1 MNRILLIIFFC
12 FCNVIVLLSND
23 FETISLFYFYYL
35 LVYLFLD
42 FLWSKKFKFIHVWC
56 IAFLYMILSE
66 SFISEE
72 IKNLE
77 YSLEALK
84 LFIYSNNFVVIGY
97 YAFYKKIKSS
107 YIDKSNFVYIQKK
120 NGGFLLFILL
130 LLFCYFE
137 YNIISKIYILGRLQA
152 YETIDRSFT
161 TSIINSL
168 GFILPASFAY
178 YFFILKGKSLWI
190 PFLYSLP
197 VFLIFFTS
205 GTRFYLLFSFLGFIM
220 VIFDKYFSKRS
231 LKKIIIFSSVA
242 IALILVSNL
251 MKNSR
256 YNNWSDREDVN
267 NTDFPTYISKEFF
280 SNEGAIEMTT
290 LLITYFQSNKHLL
303 GESSSFIT
311 YFWIPRSIWPEKPM
325 MLGYWLVRKY
335 RNGLPNSHSVTFG
348 FIGDVYADFGYYC
361 LIVMFIF
368 GFLIYKVEILKDK
381 LLNSKH
387 FATVLGAML
396 YPVLFFFVRDPITS
410 LMNLVG
416 IVFFY
421 LLIKKM
427 IINSKRPTIN

>member
-1 MNRILLIIFFC
+1 
-12 FCNVIVLLSND
+12 
-23 FETISLFYFYYL
+23 
-35 LVYLFLD
+35 
-42 FLWSKKFKFIHVWC
+42 
-56 IAFLYMILSE
+56 
-66 SFISEE
+66 
-72 IKNLE
+72 
-77 YSLEALK
+77 
-84 LFIYSNNFVVIGY
+84 
-97 YAFYKKIKSS
+97 
-107 YIDKSNFVYIQKK
+107 
-120 NGGFLLFILL
+120 
-130 LLFCYFE
+130 LFCYFE